1 MKSSSVDLRKTIEF
15 GRSRGV
21 LKNKEQ
27 EYYEIW

>member
-1 MKSSSVDLRKTIEF
+1 MESSSVGLRKTIEF
-15 GRSRGV
+15 GKSREV